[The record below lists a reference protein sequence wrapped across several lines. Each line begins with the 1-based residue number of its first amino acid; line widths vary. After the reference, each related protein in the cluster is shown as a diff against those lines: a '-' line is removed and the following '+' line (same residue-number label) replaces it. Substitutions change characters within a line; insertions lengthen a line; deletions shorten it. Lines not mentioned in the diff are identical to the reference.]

1 MSQRSIL
8 MLGVATLIVMLAAL
22 LLTAQRE
29 QATVDSGPLVPG
41 LRAQINEIKAID
53 ITGSDGQVIAV
64 LRRRDERW
72 LVENRDAYEADFRRV
87 HDFLR
92 ELALAQRA
100 EPRTAQDEW
109 FARLGLAD
117 IGSADAGGVL
127 VELPDTDLPAVILG
141 HQDQTTGARFARL
154 PDEPG
159 TWLTDRSLSIPD
171 RPVLWLERSVMD
183 IPASELA
190 EVTILHADGEQVRL
204 RPADDDGDQWVL
216 LDVPEGREAGPRWEI
231 RPVANGLA
239 SVVLEDV
246 RRHDGHIPD
255 DAVRSLYVTRDGLNF
270 IVSLFRDDA
279 GAWAHFSVSAE
290 PSAPHEDEL
299 SEADQALMI
308 DAAAVDARLS
318 PWQFA
323 LDRRKFE
330 VMTRRLEA
338 LLAPIA
344 DPRT

>member
-8 MLGVATLIVMLAAL
+8 LLGVATLIVMVAAL

-29 QATVDSGPLVPG
+29 QATVDGGLLVPG
-41 LRAQINEIKAID
+41 LRELINEVDAINL
-53 ITGSDGQVIAV
+53 IGGDGEAIAV

-72 LVENRDAYEADFRRV
+72 RVENRDAYEADFRRV

-100 EPRTAQDEW
+100 EPRTAQEEW
-109 FARLGLAD
+109 FGRLGLAD
-117 IGSADAGGVL
+117 IGSADASGVL
-127 VELPDTDLPAVILG
+127 VEFPETDLPPVILG

-154 PDEPG
+154 PEEPG
-159 TWLTDRSLSIPD
+159 TWLTDRSLSLPD

-183 IPASELA
+183 IPASELS
-190 EVTILHADGEQVRL
+190 EVTILHADGDRVRL
-204 RPADDDGDQWVL
+204 RPADEVGDQWVL

-239 SVVLEDV
+239 SVILEDV
-246 RRHDGHIPD
+246 RRHDGYIPE

-270 IVSLFRDDA
+270 IVSLFSDDA

-290 PSAPHEDEL
+290 PSAPLEDAL
-299 SEADQALMI
+299 SAEDQALMI

-323 LDRRKFE
+323 LHQRKFE
-330 VMTRRLEA
+330 VMTRRLED

-344 DPRT
+344 SP